1 MAIIGFREVL
11 PRSFT
16 HRFGE
21 SPTAERRFV
30 VTVDAP
36 ESHQT
41 LLNAVGIFH
50 GSQHPEFTYLRC
62 TEGSIDET
70 DRQHAEI
77 TYRYEVPAVGSQ
89 DSQPNPLARPDVW
102 SFSVSSA
109 AVPALR
115 YYHGTGNADIRPL
128 VNAAGDFIEG
138 LQAVEGEIK
147 ATISGNRA
155 TFPLAIAGSVTNS
168 INSVGYLGGA
178 QYTWLCQGISGQQQ
192 VEVVDGVEI
201 KYWAVSVELVY
212 RASTW
217 VLQIPHVGFNF
228 IEGGQKKKAWVYS
241 GEPGSSDRVDASS
254 PQPLAENGNLLY
266 PGLNGVPQQLLRR
279 VHQAIDFTPY
289 FGTPPF

>member
-1 MAIIGFREVL
+1 MAIIGYREVL
-11 PRSFT
+11 PRTFS

-21 SPTAERRFV
+21 APTAERKFV

-41 LLNAVGIFH
+41 LLNTVGIFH
-50 GSQHPEFTYLRC
+50 GSSHPEFSYLLC
-62 TEGSIDET
+62 TEGSINET

-89 DSQPNPLARPDVW
+89 DNQPNPLARKDVW

-109 AVPALR
+109 AVPALY
-115 YYHGTGNADIRPL
+115 YYHGTSNSDIRPL

-147 ATISGNRA
+147 ATISGNRSW
-155 TFPLAIAGSVTNS
+155 FPIAAAASVTNS
-168 INSVGYLGGA
+168 INASPYLGCPA
-178 QYTWLCQGISGQQQ
+178 YTWLCQGISAQQQ

-217 VLQIPHVGFNF
+217 IMKIPHVGWHY
-228 IEGGQKKKAWVYS
+228 IESGQKRKCWVYE
-241 GEPGSSDRVDASS
+241 GEPGQSAKVDASS
-254 PQPLAENGNLLY
+254 PQPLTESGGMKY
-266 PGLNGVPQQLLRR
+266 PGLEGVPDQIYRR
-279 VHQAIDFTPY
+279 VHQSIEFAPY
-289 FGTPPF
+289 FGVPTF

>member
-1 MAIIGFREVL
+1 MAIIGFREIL
-11 PRSFT
+11 PRTFT

-21 SPTAERRFV
+21 APTAERRFS

-41 LLNAVGIFH
+41 LLNTVGIFH
-50 GSQHPEFTYLRC
+50 GSSHPEFSYLRC
-62 TEGSIDET
+62 TEGSINEV

-102 SFSVSSA
+102 SFSISSA
-109 AVPALR
+109 AVPALY
-115 YYHGTGNADIRPL
+115 YYHGTGNSDVRPL

-138 LQAVEGEIK
+138 LQAVEGEVK
-147 ATISGNRA
+147 ATISGNRP
-155 TFPLAIAGSVTNS
+155 TFPLAVAASVTNS
-168 INSVGYLGGA
+168 INASGYLGGA

-212 RASTW
+212 RTSTW
-217 VLQIPHVGFNF
+217 VMKIPHVGYNF
-228 IEGGQKKKAWVYS
+228 IENGQKKKAWVYS

-266 PGLNGVPQQLLRR
+266 PGLGGVPQQLLRR

>member
-1 MAIIGFREVL
+1 MAIIGYREVL
-11 PRSFT
+11 PRTFS

-41 LLNAVGIFH
+41 LLNAIGIFH
-50 GSQHPEFTYLRC
+50 GAQHPEFTYLRC
-62 TEGSIDET
+62 TEGSINET

-77 TYRYEVPAVGSQ
+77 SYRYEVSANGSQ

-115 YYHGTGNADIRPL
+115 YYHGTSNNDIRPL

-217 VLQIPHVGFNF
+217 VLQIPHVGWHY
-228 IEGGQKKKAWVYS
+228 IESGQKRKCWVYE
-241 GEPGSSDRVDASS
+241 GEPGQSDKVDASS
-254 PQPLAENGNLLY
+254 PQPLTNSGNMKY
-266 PGLNGVPQQLLRR
+266 PGLEGVPDQLLRR
-279 VHQAIDFTPY
+279 VHQAIDFSTY

>member
-1 MAIIGFREVL
+1 MAVINFREVL
-11 PRSFT
+11 PRTFT

-21 SPTAERRFV
+21 SPTAERKYV

-50 GSQHPEFTYLRC
+50 GASHPEFPYLRC
-62 TEGSIDET
+62 IEGSINET

-77 TYRYEVPAVGSQ
+77 TYRYEVPSVGSQ

-102 SFSVSSA
+102 SFSVSSS

-115 YYHGTGNADIRPL
+115 YYHGTSNGDIRPL

-147 ATISGNRA
+147 ATISGNRP
-155 TFPLAIAGSVTNS
+155 TFPLSIAGSVTNS
-168 INSVGYLGGA
+168 INSSGYLGGA

-192 VEVVDGVEI
+192 VEVVDGIEI
-201 KYWAVSVELVY
+201 KYWSVSVELVY

-217 VLQIPHVGFNF
+217 VMQIPHVGWHY
-228 IEGGQKKKAWVYS
+228 IDSGQKTKVWTYE
-241 GEPGSSDRVDASS
+241 GQGSQKEQVPASS
-254 PQPLAENGNLLY
+254 PQALTESGGLLY
-266 PGLNGVPQQLLRR
+266 PGGNGVPQQLLRR

>member
-1 MAIIGFREVL
+1 MAVIAFREVL
-11 PRSFT
+11 PRTFS

-36 ESHQT
+36 ELHQT
-41 LLNAVGIFH
+41 LLNTVGIFH
-50 GSQHPEFTYLRC
+50 GAQHPEFSYLRC
-62 TEGSIDET
+62 TEGSINET

-77 TYRYEVPAVGSQ
+77 SYRYEVPANGSQ

-115 YYHGTGNADIRPL
+115 YYHGNGNADIRPL

-168 INSVGYLGGA
+168 VNSVGYLGGG

-201 KYWAVSVELVY
+201 KYWSVSVELVY

-228 IEGGQKKKAWVYS
+228 IENGQKKKAWVYE
-241 GEPGSSDRVDASS
+241 GEPGSSDKVDASS
-254 PQPLAENGNLLY
+254 PQPLTENGNLLY

-279 VHQAIDFTPY
+279 VHQAIDFTSY
-289 FGTPPF
+289 FGNPPF